1 MGDEV
6 GYEMVHSGWTP
17 CGRDL
22 CNGLHE
28 VFVHSA
34 SVFAKEIRRKTVEDY
49 MVSTVLDV
57 YGRLSCSICDGT
69 VSCSICMEDYL
80 RLMYME
86 EIFTIWKL

>member
-57 YGRLSCSICDGT
+57 YGRLSCSIC
-69 VSCSICMEDYL
+69 MEDYL